1 MAAPPLVRML
11 IVLLFTAGCAATTA
25 GCAAP
30 SAAPQPVTLAELVAD
45 AERFDAGRVVVEGT
59 VRRHADPPHAW
70 LEDDEVHRVELDPY
84 DAVADLVG
92 STVRVTG
99 VFRAPGEQGRAIEV
113 EDVEVLRAPA
123 RATAARSDPEG
134 PPPADSGGT

>member
-1 MAAPPLVRML
+1 MTAPPLVGML
-11 IVLLFTAGCAATTA
+11 LALVLTAGCAATTA
-25 GCAAP
+25 
-30 SAAPQPVTLAELVAD
+30 APQPVTIAELVAD
-45 AERFDAGRVVVEGT
+45 ADRFDARRVVVEGT

-99 VFRAPGEQGRAIEV
+99 IFRAPGEQGRVIEV

-123 RATAARSDPEG
+123 RAAVAHNDPAR
-134 PPPADSGGT
+134 PPPSGGG